1 MSGSNR
7 QTGNSEKT
15 LEWVFKISTGLVIPL
30 LVWVFKMSMT
40 VYVDMEKIR
49 SDIRVHDQILKDI
62 HDDIKEM
69 NQDIKK
75 LLDN

>member
-1 MSGSNR
+1 MGGSNR

>member
-1 MSGSNR
+1 MGGSNR

-15 LEWVFKISTGLVIPL
+15 LDWVFKISTGLVIPL